1 MADSLTPPSMFV
13 TPIPGVGVPAARK
26 IVPLIRING
35 QVQEALQG
43 MKIPNEYLERGSGAG
58 AEEFIDLTDVPA
70 SYSGKGNWLVW
81 VKQDESGL
89 EFVEASDA
97 FGDPL

>member
-1 MADSLTPPSMFV
+1 MFV

-43 MKIPNEYLERGSGAG
+43 MKIPNEYLEGGGAS
-58 AEEFIDLTDVPA
+58 AAMNFIELLDAPN
-70 SYSGKGNWLVW
+70 SYTGKGNYLVR
-81 VKQDESGL
+81 VNSGETGL
-89 EFVEASDA
+89 EFVEATDA
-97 FGDPL
+97 FGDAL